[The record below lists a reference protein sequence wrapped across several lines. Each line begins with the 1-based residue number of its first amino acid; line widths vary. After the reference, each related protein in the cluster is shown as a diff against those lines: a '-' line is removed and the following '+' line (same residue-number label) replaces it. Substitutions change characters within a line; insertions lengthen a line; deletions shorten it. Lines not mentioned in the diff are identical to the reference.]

1 MDTTTINKKMTAWLL
16 DLREFIHTNREYK
29 IDEKADFRDLVSDV
43 DIAVEKKLTKHIQS
57 LPGTQTILGEES
69 NNNVDVL
76 AEHLW
81 VIDPIDGTSNF
92 IKQAD
97 DYGILVAYFKKGEPI
112 LSYIY
117 EIKSNTLVVAEK
129 GKGVRINDALITPP
143 ENLALNEAFFSINP
157 RKMNGTNL
165 MAYVAEYGFD
175 LRFLGSSVSDALKVV
190 EGKYGA
196 FISPESE
203 PWDRAPYMLISEEL
217 GLHMS
222 QFDGSPTTN
231 IGSESFFFG
240 TKQIFEDVYDVMKD
254 AAFE

>member
-1 MDTTTINKKMTAWLL
+1 MDTAIINQNMKAWLL
-16 DLREFIHTNREYK
+16 DLREFIHSNREYK
-29 IDEKADFRDLVSDV
+29 IDEKVDFRDLVSEV
-43 DIAVEKKLTKHIQS
+43 DIAVEKKLTEHINS

-69 NNNVDVL
+69 NNDVNVMAD
-76 AEHLW
+76 HLW

-97 DYGILVAYFKKGEPI
+97 DYGILVAYFQKGEPM

-117 EIKSNTLVVAEK
+117 EVKTNTLVVAEK
-129 GKGVRINDALITPP
+129 DQGVTINDKLISAP
-143 ENLALNEAFFSINP
+143 ENFALDEAFVSINP

-165 MAYVAEYGFD
+165 MSFLAKNGFD
-175 LRFLGSSVSDALKVV
+175 LRFLGSSASDALRVV
-190 EGKYGA
+190 EGKNGA

-203 PWDRAPYMLISEEL
+203 PWDRAPYALIANEL

-222 QFDGSPTTN
+222 QFNGEPTTN
-231 IGSESFFFG
+231 IGNESFFFG
-240 TKQIFEDVYDVMKD
+240 TKQIFEDVYDVMKN